1 VAHDRAIPV
10 VPEASFEARWLW
22 ADPRVRALGLGIRS
36 QEMSQKGVP
45 EMSSITTFVGMFS
58 KKAVVAWALIAGLLL
73 AVALLPKASATEN
86 SVVGTEASKSV
97 VAIDPGSETSFLGES
112 FTTIAGAIFSK
123 DLALVSA
130 ASIQVEL
137 ARTPY
142 GAKKVAKE
150 ILFNEYGFK
159 QVQYKCLEELW
170 IEESNWRYKAH
181 NKRSGAHGIAQAL
194 PANKMDVVST
204 DWRTNPVTQ
213 IRWGLRYISI
223 RYETPCKA
231 LSKHKRSNWY

>member
-1 VAHDRAIPV
+1 
-10 VPEASFEARWLW
+10 
-22 ADPRVRALGLGIRS
+22 
-36 QEMSQKGVP
+36 
-45 EMSSITTFVGMFS
+45 MSSVTTIAGKFS
-58 KKAVVAWALIAGLLL
+58 KKAVVAWAIVAGLLL

-86 SVVGTEASKSV
+86 AVVGVEASKSV

-142 GAKKVAKE
+142 GAKKVAKD

-159 QVQYKCLEELW
+159 NVQYECLKELW
-170 IEESNWRYKAH
+170 TEESNWRYKAH
-181 NKRSGAHGIAQAL
+181 NKRSGAHGIPQAL

>member
-1 VAHDRAIPV
+1 
-10 VPEASFEARWLW
+10 
-22 ADPRVRALGLGIRS
+22 
-36 QEMSQKGVP
+36 
-45 EMSSITTFVGMFS
+45 MSSVTTIAGMFS

-86 SVVGTEASKSV
+86 AVVGVEASKSV
-97 VAIDPGSETSFLGES
+97 VAIDPGSETSFLVES

-142 GAKKVAKE
+142 GAKKVAKD
-150 ILFNEYGFK
+150 ILFDEYGFK
-159 QVQYKCLEELW
+159 NVQYECLKELW
-170 IEESNWRYKAH
+170 TEESNWRYKAH
-181 NKRSGAHGIAQAL
+181 NKSSGAHGIPQAL

>member
-1 VAHDRAIPV
+1 
-10 VPEASFEARWLW
+10 
-22 ADPRVRALGLGIRS
+22 
-36 QEMSQKGVP
+36 
-45 EMSSITTFVGMFS
+45 MSSVTTIAGMFS

-86 SVVGTEASKSV
+86 AVVGVEASKSV

-142 GAKKVAKE
+142 GAKKVAKD

-159 QVQYKCLEELW
+159 NVQYECLKELW
-170 IEESNWRYKAH
+170 TEESNWRYKAH
-181 NKRSGAHGIAQAL
+181 NKRSGAHGIPQAL

>member
-1 VAHDRAIPV
+1 MGL
-10 VPEASFEARWLW
+10 EASKGCESARKSQLST
-22 ADPRVRALGLGIRS
+22 LEQIQGLATGMS
-36 QEMSQKGVP
+36 PMSQKGVP
-45 EMSSITTFVGMFS
+45 EMSSITAIAGMFT
-58 KKAVVAWALIAGLLL
+58 KKAMVAWTMIGALLL
-73 AVALLPKASATEN
+73 AIAFLPKANATEN
-86 SVVGTEASKSV
+86 SIVGSEASQSV
-97 VAIDPGSETSFLGES
+97 VAIDPGSESSFLGES

-137 ARTPY
+137 ARSPF
-142 GAKKVAKE
+142 GAKKVAQD

-159 QVQYKCLEELW
+159 QVQYDCLEKLW
-170 IEESNWRYKAH
+170 TEESNWRYKAH

>member
-1 VAHDRAIPV
+1 
-10 VPEASFEARWLW
+10 
-22 ADPRVRALGLGIRS
+22 
-36 QEMSQKGVP
+36 MSQKGVP

-86 SVVGTEASKSV
+86 SVVGSEASKSV

-130 ASIQVEL
+130 ASIQVDL

>member
-1 VAHDRAIPV
+1 
-10 VPEASFEARWLW
+10 
-22 ADPRVRALGLGIRS
+22 
-36 QEMSQKGVP
+36 MSQKGVP
-45 EMSSITTFVGMFS
+45 EMSSVTTIAGMFS

-86 SVVGTEASKSV
+86 AVVGVEASKSV

-142 GAKKVAKE
+142 GAKKVAKD
-150 ILFNEYGFK
+150 ILFDEYGFK
-159 QVQYKCLEELW
+159 NVQYECLKELW
-170 IEESNWRYKAH
+170 TEESNWRYKAH
-181 NKRSGAHGIAQAL
+181 NKRSGAHGIPQAL

>member
-1 VAHDRAIPV
+1 
-10 VPEASFEARWLW
+10 
-22 ADPRVRALGLGIRS
+22 
-36 QEMSQKGVP
+36 MSQKGVP
-45 EMSSITTFVGMFS
+45 GVSSITTITGMFT
-58 KKAVVAWALIAGLLL
+58 KKAVIAWALIAGLLL

-86 SVVGTEASKSV
+86 SVVGLEASKSV
-97 VAIDPGSETSFLGES
+97 VAIDPASESSFLGES

-123 DLALVSA
+123 DLALVSL
-130 ASIQVEL
+130 ASIEVEL

-142 GAKKVAKE
+142 GAKKVAKD
-150 ILFNEYGFK
+150 ILYNEYGFK
-159 QVQYKCLEELW
+159 HVQYACLEKLW
-170 IEESNWRYKAH
+170 TEESNWRYKAH

-231 LSKHKRSNWY
+231 LAKHKRSNWY

>member
-1 VAHDRAIPV
+1 MI
-10 VPEASFEARWLW
+10 
-22 ADPRVRALGLGIRS
+22 
-36 QEMSQKGVP
+36 
-45 EMSSITTFVGMFS
+45 SITAIAGMFT
-58 KKAVVAWALIAGLLL
+58 KKALVAWTLIAGLLL
-73 AVALLPKASATEN
+73 AVALLPNADAAEN
-86 SVVGTEASKSV
+86 SGIGLEASKSAV
-97 VAIDPGSETSFLGES
+97 SIDPGSETSFLGES

-137 ARTPY
+137 ARTPF
-142 GAKKVAKE
+142 GAKKVAKD

-159 QVQYKCLEELW
+159 QVQYQCLEKLW
-170 IEESNWRYKAH
+170 KEESNWRYKAH
-181 NKRSGAHGIAQAL
+181 NKKSGAHGIAQAL
-194 PANKMDVVST
+194 PANKMDVVAT

>member
-1 VAHDRAIPV
+1 
-10 VPEASFEARWLW
+10 
-22 ADPRVRALGLGIRS
+22 
-36 QEMSQKGVP
+36 MSQKGVP
-45 EMSSITTFVGMFS
+45 EMSSVTTIAGMFS

-86 SVVGTEASKSV
+86 AVVGVDASKSV

-142 GAKKVAKE
+142 GAKKVAKD
-150 ILFNEYGFK
+150 ILFDEYGFK
-159 QVQYKCLEELW
+159 NVQYECLKELW
-170 IEESNWRYKAH
+170 TEESNWRYKAH
-181 NKRSGAHGIAQAL
+181 NKSSGAHGIPQAL

>member
-1 VAHDRAIPV
+1 
-10 VPEASFEARWLW
+10 
-22 ADPRVRALGLGIRS
+22 
-36 QEMSQKGVP
+36 
-45 EMSSITTFVGMFS
+45 MFS

-86 SVVGTEASKSV
+86 SVVGSEASKSV

-194 PANKMDVVST
+194 PANKMDVVAT

>member
-1 VAHDRAIPV
+1 
-10 VPEASFEARWLW
+10 
-22 ADPRVRALGLGIRS
+22 
-36 QEMSQKGVP
+36 MSQKGVP
-45 EMSSITTFVGMFS
+45 EMSSVTTIAGMFS
-58 KKAVVAWALIAGLLL
+58 RKAVVAWVLVAGLLL

-86 SVVGTEASKSV
+86 AVVGVEASKSV

-130 ASIQVEL
+130 ASIQVER
-137 ARTPY
+137 ARTPN
-142 GAKKVAKE
+142 GAKKVAKD

-159 QVQYKCLEELW
+159 NVQYECLKELW
-170 IEESNWRYKAH
+170 TEESNWRYKAH
-181 NKRSGAHGIAQAL
+181 NKRSGAHGIPQAL

>member
-1 VAHDRAIPV
+1 MKPLLRLDVYGA
-10 VPEASFEARWLW
+10 EQ
-22 ADPRVRALGLGIRS
+22 RVRALGLEIRC
-36 QEMSQKGVP
+36 QQMSQKGVP
-45 EMSSITTFVGMFS
+45 EMSSITTIAGMFS
-58 KKAVVAWALIAGLLL
+58 KKAVVTWALIAGLLL
-73 AVALLPKASATEN
+73 AVALLPNANATEN
-86 SVVGTEASKSV
+86 AVVGSEASKSV

-137 ARTPY
+137 ARSPD
-142 GAKKVAKE
+142 GAKKVAKD

-194 PANKMDVVST
+194 PANKMDVVAT

>member
-1 VAHDRAIPV
+1 MGL
-10 VPEASFEARWLW
+10 EASKGCESARKSQLST
-22 ADPRVRALGLGIRS
+22 LEQIQGLAAGMS
-36 QEMSQKGVP
+36 PMSQRGVP
-45 EMSSITTFVGMFS
+45 EMSSLTAIAGMFT
-58 KKAVVAWALIAGLLL
+58 KKAVVAWTMIGALLL
-73 AVALLPKASATEN
+73 AIAFLPKANATEN
-86 SVVGTEASKSV
+86 SIVGSEASQSV
-97 VAIDPGSETSFLGES
+97 VAIDPGSESSFLGES

-137 ARTPY
+137 ARSPY
-142 GAKKVAKE
+142 GAKKVAKD

-170 IEESNWRYKAH
+170 TEESNWRYKAH
-181 NKRSGAHGIAQAL
+181 NKSSGAHGIAQAL

>member
-1 VAHDRAIPV
+1 
-10 VPEASFEARWLW
+10 
-22 ADPRVRALGLGIRS
+22 
-36 QEMSQKGVP
+36 
-45 EMSSITTFVGMFS
+45 MSSIATVAGMFS

-86 SVVGTEASKSV
+86 SIVGIEASKSV
-97 VAIDPGSETSFLGES
+97 VAIDPGSESSFLGES

-137 ARTPY
+137 ARSPD
-142 GAKKVAKE
+142 GAKKVAKD

-159 QVQYKCLEELW
+159 QVQYECLKELW
-170 IEESNWRYKAH
+170 TEESNWRYKAH

>member
-1 VAHDRAIPV
+1 MGL
-10 VPEASFEARWLW
+10 EASKGCESARKSQLST
-22 ADPRVRALGLGIRS
+22 LEQIQGLAAGMS
-36 QEMSQKGVP
+36 PMSQRGVP
-45 EMSSITTFVGMFS
+45 EMSSLTAFAGMFT
-58 KKAVVAWALIAGLLL
+58 KKAVVAWTMIGALLL
-73 AVALLPKASATEN
+73 AIAFLPKANATEN
-86 SVVGTEASKSV
+86 SIVGSEASQSV
-97 VAIDPGSETSFLGES
+97 VAIDPGSESSFLGES

-137 ARTPY
+137 ARSPY
-142 GAKKVAKE
+142 GAKKVAKD

-170 IEESNWRYKAH
+170 TEESNWRYKAH
-181 NKRSGAHGIAQAL
+181 NKSSGAHGIAQAL

>member
-1 VAHDRAIPV
+1 MR
-10 VPEASFEARWLW
+10 
-22 ADPRVRALGLGIRS
+22 
-36 QEMSQKGVP
+36 QKGVP
-45 EMSSITTFVGMFS
+45 EMSSVTTIAGMFS
-58 KKAVVAWALIAGLLL
+58 KKAVVAWALVAGLLL

-86 SVVGTEASKSV
+86 AVVGVEASKSV

-142 GAKKVAKE
+142 GAKKVAKD

-159 QVQYKCLEELW
+159 NVQYECLKELW
-170 IEESNWRYKAH
+170 TEESNWRYKAH
-181 NKRSGAHGIAQAL
+181 NKRSGAHGIPQAL

>member
-1 VAHDRAIPV
+1 MSSMTAITGMFTKKAVLAWAIIATLLLAITFLPKA
-10 VPEASFEARWLW
+10 EATESS
-22 ADPRVRALGLGIRS
+22 ALGL
-36 QEMSQKGVP
+36 
-45 EMSSITTFVGMFS
+45 
-58 KKAVVAWALIAGLLL
+58 
-73 AVALLPKASATEN
+73 
-86 SVVGTEASKSV
+86 EASKSV
-97 VAIDPGSETSFLGES
+97 VSIDPASESSFLGES

-137 ARTPY
+137 ARTPF
-142 GAKKVAKE
+142 GAKKVAKD

-159 QVQYKCLEELW
+159 QVQYQCLEKLW
-170 IEESNWRYKAH
+170 TEESNWRYKAH

-204 DWRTNPVTQ
+204 DWRSNPVTQ

>member
-1 VAHDRAIPV
+1 MGL
-10 VPEASFEARWLW
+10 EASKGCESTRKSQLST
-22 ADPRVRALGLGIRS
+22 LEQIQGLAAGMS
-36 QEMSQKGVP
+36 PMSQKGVP
-45 EMSSITTFVGMFS
+45 EMSSITAIAGMFT
-58 KKAVVAWALIAGLLL
+58 KKAMVAWTMIGALLL
-73 AVALLPKASATEN
+73 AIAFLPKANATEN
-86 SVVGTEASKSV
+86 SIVGSEASQSV
-97 VAIDPGSETSFLGES
+97 VAIDPGSESSFLGES
-112 FTTIAGAIFSK
+112 FTTIAGAIFSR

-137 ARTPY
+137 ARSPF
-142 GAKKVAKE
+142 GAKKVAKD

-159 QVQYKCLEELW
+159 QVQYDCLEKLW
-170 IEESNWRYKAH
+170 TEESNWRYKAH

>member
-1 VAHDRAIPV
+1 
-10 VPEASFEARWLW
+10 
-22 ADPRVRALGLGIRS
+22 
-36 QEMSQKGVP
+36 MSQKGVP
-45 EMSSITTFVGMFS
+45 EMSSVTTIAGMFS

-86 SVVGTEASKSV
+86 AVVGVEASKSV

-142 GAKKVAKE
+142 GAKKVAKD

-159 QVQYKCLEELW
+159 NVQYECLKELW
-170 IEESNWRYKAH
+170 TEESNWRYKAH

>member
-1 VAHDRAIPV
+1 
-10 VPEASFEARWLW
+10 
-22 ADPRVRALGLGIRS
+22 
-36 QEMSQKGVP
+36 
-45 EMSSITTFVGMFS
+45 MSSVTTIAGMFS

-86 SVVGTEASKSV
+86 AVVGVEASKSV

-142 GAKKVAKE
+142 GAKKVAKD
-150 ILFNEYGFK
+150 ILFDEYGFK
-159 QVQYKCLEELW
+159 NVQYECLKELW
-170 IEESNWRYKAH
+170 TEESNWRYKAH
-181 NKRSGAHGIAQAL
+181 NKRSGAHGIPQAL

>member
-1 VAHDRAIPV
+1 
-10 VPEASFEARWLW
+10 
-22 ADPRVRALGLGIRS
+22 
-36 QEMSQKGVP
+36 MSQKGVP
-45 EMSSITTFVGMFS
+45 EMSSITTIAGMFT
-58 KKAVVAWALIAGLLL
+58 KKAVVAWTLIAGLLL
-73 AVALLPKASATEN
+73 AVALLPNANATEN
-86 SVVGTEASKSV
+86 FVVGPEVSKSV

-112 FTTIAGAIFSK
+112 FTTIAGAMFSK

-142 GAKKVAKE
+142 GAKKVAKD
-150 ILFNEYGFK
+150 ILLNEYGFK
-159 QVQYKCLEELW
+159 HVQFACLEKLW
-170 IEESNWRYKAH
+170 TEESNWRYKAH

>member
-1 VAHDRAIPV
+1 
-10 VPEASFEARWLW
+10 
-22 ADPRVRALGLGIRS
+22 
-36 QEMSQKGVP
+36 
-45 EMSSITTFVGMFS
+45 MFT
-58 KKAVVAWALIAGLLL
+58 KKAVVAWTLIAGLLL
-73 AVALLPKASATEN
+73 AVALLPNANATEN
-86 SVVGTEASKSV
+86 LVVGPEASKSV

-112 FTTIAGAIFSK
+112 FTTIAGAMFSK

-142 GAKKVAKE
+142 GAKKVAKD
-150 ILFNEYGFK
+150 ILLNEYGFK
-159 QVQYKCLEELW
+159 HVQYACLEKLW
-170 IEESNWRYKAH
+170 TEESNWRYKAH
-181 NKRSGAHGIAQAL
+181 NKRSGAHGIPQAL
-194 PANKMDVVST
+194 PANKMDVVAA

>member
-1 VAHDRAIPV
+1 MGL
-10 VPEASFEARWLW
+10 EASKGCESARKSQLSAFEQIQ
-22 ADPRVRALGLGIRS
+22 GLVAGMS
-36 QEMSQKGVP
+36 PMSQKGVP
-45 EMSSITTFVGMFS
+45 EMSSITAIAGMFT
-58 KKAVVAWALIAGLLL
+58 KKAVVAWTMIGALLL
-73 AVALLPKASATEN
+73 AITFLPKANATEN
-86 SVVGTEASKSV
+86 SIVGSEASQSV
-97 VAIDPGSETSFLGES
+97 VAIDPGSESSFLGES

-137 ARTPY
+137 ARSPY
-142 GAKKVAKE
+142 GAKKVAKD

-170 IEESNWRYKAH
+170 TEESNWRYKAH

>member
-1 VAHDRAIPV
+1 MR
-10 VPEASFEARWLW
+10 
-22 ADPRVRALGLGIRS
+22 
-36 QEMSQKGVP
+36 QKGVP
-45 EMSSITTFVGMFS
+45 EMSSVTTIAGMFS
-58 KKAVVAWALIAGLLL
+58 KKAVVAWAIVAGLLL

-86 SVVGTEASKSV
+86 AVVGVEASKSV

-142 GAKKVAKE
+142 GAKKVAKD

-159 QVQYKCLEELW
+159 NVQYECLKELW
-170 IEESNWRYKAH
+170 TEESNWRYKAH
-181 NKRSGAHGIAQAL
+181 NKRSGAHGIPQAL

>member
-1 VAHDRAIPV
+1 MGL
-10 VPEASFEARWLW
+10 EASKECESTRKSQLST
-22 ADPRVRALGLGIRS
+22 LEQIQGLAAGMS
-36 QEMSQKGVP
+36 PMSQKGVP
-45 EMSSITTFVGMFS
+45 EMSSLTAIAGMFT
-58 KKAVVAWALIAGLLL
+58 KKAVVAWTMIGALLL
-73 AVALLPKASATEN
+73 AIAFLPKANATEN
-86 SVVGTEASKSV
+86 SIVGSEASQSV
-97 VAIDPGSETSFLGES
+97 VAIDPGSESSFLGES
-112 FTTIAGAIFSK
+112 FTTIAGAIFSR

-137 ARTPY
+137 ARSPY
-142 GAKKVAKE
+142 GAKKVAKD

-170 IEESNWRYKAH
+170 TEESNWRYKAH
-181 NKRSGAHGIAQAL
+181 NKSSGAHGIAQAL
-194 PANKMDVVST
+194 PANKMDVVAT

>member
-1 VAHDRAIPV
+1 
-10 VPEASFEARWLW
+10 
-22 ADPRVRALGLGIRS
+22 
-36 QEMSQKGVP
+36 MSQKGVP
-45 EMSSITTFVGMFS
+45 EMSSVTTIAGMFS

-86 SVVGTEASKSV
+86 AVVGVEASKSV

-142 GAKKVAKE
+142 GAKKVAKD

-159 QVQYKCLEELW
+159 NVQYECLKELW
-170 IEESNWRYKAH
+170 TEESNWRYKAH

-194 PANKMDVVST
+194 PANKMDVVAT

>member
-1 VAHDRAIPV
+1 
-10 VPEASFEARWLW
+10 
-22 ADPRVRALGLGIRS
+22 
-36 QEMSQKGVP
+36 MSQKGVP
-45 EMSSITTFVGMFS
+45 EMSSVTTIAGMFS

-86 SVVGTEASKSV
+86 AVVGVEASKSV

-142 GAKKVAKE
+142 GAKKVAKD
-150 ILFNEYGFK
+150 ILFDEYGFK
-159 QVQYKCLEELW
+159 NVQYECLKELW
-170 IEESNWRYKAH
+170 TEESNWRYKAH
-181 NKRSGAHGIAQAL
+181 NKSSGAHGIPQAL

>member
-1 VAHDRAIPV
+1 M
-10 VPEASFEARWLW
+10 
-22 ADPRVRALGLGIRS
+22 S
-36 QEMSQKGVP
+36 QMSKTSQKGAP
-45 EMSSITTFVGMFS
+45 EMFSFSAIAAMFT
-58 KKAVVAWALIAGLLL
+58 KKAVVAWTIIVALLL
-73 AVALLPKASATEN
+73 AITFLPKANATEN
-86 SVVGTEASKSV
+86 AVLGPEASKSV
-97 VAIDPGSETSFLGES
+97 VAIDPGSDSSFLGES
-112 FTTIAGAIFSK
+112 FTTIAGAIFST

-137 ARTPY
+137 ARTPS
-142 GAKKVAKE
+142 GAKQVAKD
-150 ILFNEYGFK
+150 ILLNEYGLK
-159 QVQYKCLEELW
+159 HIQYACLDKLW
-170 IEESNWRYKAH
+170 TEESNWRYKAH

>member
-1 VAHDRAIPV
+1 MGL
-10 VPEASFEARWLW
+10 EASKGCESARKSQLST
-22 ADPRVRALGLGIRS
+22 LEQIQGLAAGMS
-36 QEMSQKGVP
+36 PMSQKGVP
-45 EMSSITTFVGMFS
+45 EMSSLTAIAGMFT
-58 KKAVVAWALIAGLLL
+58 KKAVVAWTMIGALLL
-73 AVALLPKASATEN
+73 AIAFLPKANATEN
-86 SVVGTEASKSV
+86 SIVGSEASQSV
-97 VAIDPGSETSFLGES
+97 VAIDPGSESSFLGES

-137 ARTPY
+137 ARSPY
-142 GAKKVAKE
+142 GAKKVAKD

-170 IEESNWRYKAH
+170 TEESNWRYKAH
-181 NKRSGAHGIAQAL
+181 NKSSGAHGIAQAL

>member
-1 VAHDRAIPV
+1 
-10 VPEASFEARWLW
+10 
-22 ADPRVRALGLGIRS
+22 
-36 QEMSQKGVP
+36 MSQKGVP
-45 EMSSITTFVGMFS
+45 EMSSVTTIAGMFS

-86 SVVGTEASKSV
+86 AVVGVEASKSV

-123 DLALVSA
+123 DWALVSA

-142 GAKKVAKE
+142 GAKKVAKD

-159 QVQYKCLEELW
+159 NVQYECLKELW
-170 IEESNWRYKAH
+170 TEESNWRYKAH
-181 NKRSGAHGIAQAL
+181 NKRSGAHGIPQAL

>member
-1 VAHDRAIPV
+1 
-10 VPEASFEARWLW
+10 
-22 ADPRVRALGLGIRS
+22 
-36 QEMSQKGVP
+36 MSQKGVP
-45 EMSSITTFVGMFS
+45 EMSSITTITGMFS
-58 KKAVVAWALIAGLLL
+58 KKAVVAWALVAGLLL
-73 AVALLPKASATEN
+73 AAALLPKASATEN
-86 SVVGTEASKSV
+86 SVVSLEASKSV

-130 ASIQVEL
+130 ASIQVDL

-159 QVQYKCLEELW
+159 HVQYKCLEELW

-194 PANKMDVVST
+194 PANKMDVVAT

>member
-1 VAHDRAIPV
+1 
-10 VPEASFEARWLW
+10 
-22 ADPRVRALGLGIRS
+22 
-36 QEMSQKGVP
+36 MSQKGVP

-170 IEESNWRYKAH
+170 RKVTGDTRHTTKDPAH
-181 NKRSGAHGIAQAL
+181 MELLKHYL
-194 PANKMDVVST
+194 PTKWMLSQQT
-204 DWRTNPVTQ
+204 GEQ
-213 IRWGLRYISI
+213 IQ
-223 RYETPCKA
+223 
-231 LSKHKRSNWY
+231 